1 MEEGGQT
8 NLSQVRIR
16 LRRLSRIRG
25 VDVVPRRFPLISR
38 QHGMSSN
45 VACARSRGRTSE
57 AMSKHVSRAIHS
69 PVLQSSTLS
78 CPFSRKRRLSGY
90 PSWNDQG
97 RHGVEPRCVLI
108 YALRFPSDSILALL
122 ICLLFHFHPIHLFRL
137 FFSFFTSFGLKCTL
151 TFPALRVIL
160 IVGQHDTA
168 LDALYISPH
177 SFKIWIWIF
186 VKPPICNSH
195 LSPCLL

>member
-1 MEEGGQT
+1 
-8 NLSQVRIR
+8 
-16 LRRLSRIRG
+16 
-25 VDVVPRRFPLISR
+25 
-38 QHGMSSN
+38 MSSN
-45 VACARSRGRTSE
+45 VACARSRGRTFE

-69 PVLQSSTLS
+69 PSFQCLHSSTLA
-78 CPFSRKRRLSGY
+78 CPSSRKRRLPGY
-90 PSWNDQG
+90 PSWNGQG

-108 YALRFPSDSILALL
+108 YALRFPSDSILALF
-122 ICLLFHFHPIHLFRL
+122 ICLLFHFHPIHLFPL

-151 TFPALRVIL
+151 TFPPLRVIL

-177 SFKIWIWIF
+177 SFKIWIF